1 MDIFF
6 WKCGVLLQHLNS
18 VSLFF
23 HKWLQRHAELLG
35 NWFYT
40 PLALKRWK
48 IKKCGTIPFVRIVCD
63 HHKYINIHQNKHPK
77 ICRKWAYIVQKCQ
90 WSTIQSLNW
99 NKFCF
104 YLFFL
109 FSPIMLYWKY
119 ITFTFASDPSEQL
132 KNNQDGG
139 LSHYKLCKVKS
150 QERNEVTPDTTT
162 QTYSGWYF
170 KPL

>member
-1 MDIFF
+1 MFHRLFSDFQPSFF
-6 WKCGVLLQHLNS
+6 FSGYSWLWIYFFESVLLQHLNS

-63 HHKYINIHQNKHPK
+63 HHKYINIYQNKHPK

-90 WSTIQSLNW
+90 WSTIQSHNW

-104 YLFFL
+104 YLFFYFL
-109 FSPIMLYWKY
+109 PSCY
-119 ITFTFASDPSEQL
+119 IERIS
-132 KNNQDGG
+132 
-139 LSHYKLCKVKS
+139 LSLLLAIQVNS
-150 QERNEVTPDTTT
+150 
-162 QTYSGWYF
+162 
-170 KPL
+170 

>member
-1 MDIFF
+1 MTTLDVSSAFLWFSTVIFFQRVQLIMDIFF

-104 YLFFL
+104 YLFFYFL
-109 FSPIMLYWKY
+109 PSCY
-119 ITFTFASDPSEQL
+119 IESIS
-132 KNNQDGG
+132 
-139 LSHYKLCKVKS
+139 LSLLLAIQVNS
-150 QERNEVTPDTTT
+150 
-162 QTYSGWYF
+162 
-170 KPL
+170 